1 MAVAT
6 FAMGC
11 FWHPQKLFDEL
22 QGVEHT
28 EVGYTG
34 GNTANPDYKEVCS
47 GNTGHAEAVRIEYDE
62 NIISYKQLLEVFWN
76 NHDYCQLNR
85 QGPDIGEQYRS
96 AIFYHTPQQEKLAK
110 ESKPEESVTQIQPAT
125 QWYKAEEHH
134 QHYYK

>member
-11 FWHPQKLFDEL
+11 FWHPQQLYEKLT
-22 QGVEHT
+22 GVTHT

-34 GNTANPDYKEVCS
+34 GRTQNPTYKEVCGGES
-47 GNTGHAEAVRIEYDE
+47 GHAEAVRVEYDE
-62 NIISYKQLLEVFWN
+62 DIISYQELLEVFWA

-85 QGPDIGEQYRS
+85 QGVDIGEQYRS
-96 AIFYHTPQQEKLAK
+96 AIFYHNNKQEQQARK
-110 ESKPEESVTQIQPAT
+110 SKPEESVTEITPIT
-125 QWYKAEEHH
+125 QWYKAEEYH